1 MLHQNQ
7 STLNNIDVQNFNNAT
22 DSNTFVLN
30 LEVTQRNHSTCS
42 KIVQHY

>member
-22 DSNTFVLN
+22 NNNNFLLD
-30 LEVTQRNHSTCS
+30 
-42 KIVQHY
+42 